1 MTSCIL
7 KMEIETALMN
17 GLSINIDMF
26 GYLWI
31 RDMASAYLSHS
42 PIITNASYMLSLLL
56 RLCFPCYLAALFV
69 LIIAASIV
77 LSLSLSYVLFE
88 HCYVCAIIATT
99 VMILLLQ
106 YLLCLNLLLLSCFAC
121 FFCCFF
127 YYAGTT
133 LLLWQ
138 TMTILKSLQVPSA
151 RFYYFSF
158 FCSFWCPQC
167 AP

>member
-7 KMEIETALMN
+7 KMEIETAFMN
-17 GLSINIDMF
+17 CLSINIDMF

-42 PIITNASYMLSLLL
+42 PIITNASNMLSLLL
-56 RLCFPCYLAALFV
+56 RLCFPCYYMAALFV

-77 LSLSLSYVLFE
+77 LSLSLPYVIFE

-127 YYAGTT
+127 TT
-133 LLLWQ
+133 LVLLCCYDKQ
-138 TMTILKSLQVPSA
+138 
-151 RFYYFSF
+151 
-158 FCSFWCPQC
+158 
-167 AP
+167 

>member
-17 GLSINIDMF
+17 DLSINIDMF

-77 LSLSLSYVLFE
+77 LSLSLPYVLFE

-121 FFCCFF
+121 FFVVVFF
-127 YYAGTT
+127 TT
-133 LLLWQ
+133 LVLLCCYDKQ
-138 TMTILKSLQVPSA
+138 
-151 RFYYFSF
+151 
-158 FCSFWCPQC
+158 
-167 AP
+167 

>member
-77 LSLSLSYVLFE
+77 LSLSLPYVLFE

-121 FFCCFF
+121 FFFVCFF
-127 YYAGTT
+127 LLRWYYSAAMTNNDNIEVTTGTICAI
-133 LLLWQ
+133 LL
-138 TMTILKSLQVPSA
+138 
-151 RFYYFSF
+151 F
-158 FCSFWCPQC
+158 FIFL
-167 AP
+167 

>member
-17 GLSINIDMF
+17 DLSINIDMF

-77 LSLSLSYVLFE
+77 LSLSLPYVLFE
-88 HCYVCAIIATT
+88 YCYVCAIIATT

-121 FFCCFF
+121 FFLLFF
-127 YYAGTT
+127 FLLRWYYSAAMTNNDNIEVTTGTICAI
-133 LLLWQ
+133 LL
-138 TMTILKSLQVPSA
+138 
-151 RFYYFSF
+151 F
-158 FCSFWCPQC
+158 FIFL
-167 AP
+167 

>member
-17 GLSINIDMF
+17 GLSIKIDMF

-77 LSLSLSYVLFE
+77 LSLSLPYVLFE

-121 FFCCFF
+121 FFLLFF
-127 YYAGTT
+127 FLLRWYYSAAMTNNDNIEVTTGTICAI
-133 LLLWQ
+133 LL
-138 TMTILKSLQVPSA
+138 
-151 RFYYFSF
+151 F
-158 FCSFWCPQC
+158 FIFL
-167 AP
+167 

>member
-7 KMEIETALMN
+7 KMEIETAFMN
-17 GLSINIDMF
+17 CLSINIDMF

-56 RLCFPCYLAALFV
+56 RLCFPCYYMAALFV

-77 LSLSLSYVLFE
+77 LSLSLPYVLFE

-99 VMILLLQ
+99 VMISLLQ
-106 YLLCLNLLLLSCFAC
+106 YLLCLNLLLLLSCFAC
-121 FFCCFF
+121 FFFLLRWYYSAAMTNNDNIEVTTGTICAILLFF
-127 YYAGTT
+127 IF
-133 LLLWQ
+133 L
-138 TMTILKSLQVPSA
+138 
-151 RFYYFSF
+151 
-158 FCSFWCPQC
+158 
-167 AP
+167 

>member
-77 LSLSLSYVLFE
+77 LSLSLPYVLFE

-121 FFCCFF
+121 FFLLFF
-127 YYAGTT
+127 LLRWYYSAAMTNNDNIEVTTGTICAI
-133 LLLWQ
+133 LL
-138 TMTILKSLQVPSA
+138 
-151 RFYYFSF
+151 F
-158 FCSFWCPQC
+158 FIFL
-167 AP
+167 